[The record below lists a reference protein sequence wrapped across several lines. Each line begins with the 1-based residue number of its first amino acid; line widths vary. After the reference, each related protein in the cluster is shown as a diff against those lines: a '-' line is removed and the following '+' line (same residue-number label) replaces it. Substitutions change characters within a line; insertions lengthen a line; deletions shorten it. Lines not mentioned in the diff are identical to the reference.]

1 MEISLIGWIHTI
13 LGTLAILVALFIIV
27 TQGYIKSTNNLG
39 KFYIIATL
47 ITASTAL
54 MLFKNGGFNLAH
66 ILAVLTIVAIFLG
79 ISSEKYNIFGLSK
92 YVQAMS
98 YTGSILFH
106 LIPGI
111 AEVNKRLPINNP
123 MGLSVLDP
131 INIRYYLIFYSHHR
145 LNNYDPMVLYLEEK
159 DYELDFFQIL

>member
-1 MEISLIGWIHTI
+1 MEISLIGWIHTV

-27 TQGYIKSTNNLG
+27 TKGYIKSKNNFG

-54 MLFKNGGFNLAH
+54 MLYKNGGFNLAH
-66 ILAVLTIVAIFLG
+66 VLAILTLVAIFLG
-79 ISSEKYNIFGLSK
+79 ISSEKYNIFGFSK

-131 INIRYYLIFYSHHR
+131 INIRYYLIFTVIIGLTIMIQWYFIKKIWNMR
-145 LNNYDPMVLYLEEK
+145 
-159 DYELDFFQIL
+159 

>member
-1 MEISLIGWIHTI
+1 MEISLIGWIHTV

-27 TQGYIKSTNNLG
+27 TKGYIKSTNNLG

-54 MLFKNGGFNLAH
+54 MLYKNGGFNLAH
-66 ILAVLTIVAIFLG
+66 ILAIFTIVAIFLG

-131 INIRYYLIFYSHHR
+131 INIRYYLIFTVIIGLTIMIQWYFI
-145 LNNYDPMVLYLEEK
+145 NEK
-159 DYELDFFQIL
+159 RIMK

>member
-13 LGTLAILVALFIIV
+13 LGTLAIIVAVFIIAA
-27 TQGYIKSTNNLG
+27 QGFIKSKNNLG

-66 ILAVLTIVAIFLG
+66 LLAILTIVAIVLG
-79 ISSEKYNIFGLSK
+79 ITSEKYNIFGISK
-92 YVQAMS
+92 YIQAMS
-98 YTGSILFH
+98 YTGSVLFH
-106 LIPGI
+106 LLPGI
-111 AEVNKRLPINNP
+111 AEVNKRLPIDDP

-131 INIRYYLIFYSHHR
+131 VNIRYYLIFTAIIGIT
-145 LNNYDPMVLYLEEK
+145 
-159 DYELDFFQIL
+159 ILIQWYFLWKKNL

>member
-13 LGTLAILVALFIIV
+13 LGTLAILVALFIIT
-27 TQGYIKSTNNLG
+27 TQGYISRNNRQG
-39 KFYIIATL
+39 KFYIVATI

-66 ILAVLTIVAIFLG
+66 ILAVLTIIAIILG
-79 ISSEKYNIFGLSK
+79 LISEKYNIFGISK
-92 YVQAMS
+92 YIQAMS
-98 YTGSILFH
+98 YTGSVLFH

-111 AEVNKRLPINNP
+111 AEVNKRLPIDNP

-131 INIRYYLIFYSHHR
+131 VNIQVLPNIYNNHR
-145 LNNYDPMVLYLEEK
+145 HNNFDSMVFFMEEK
-159 DYELDFFQIL
+159 IYELVFFQTL